1 MNKEL
6 VFFVVDD
13 DADDRDIFTMAL
25 ACIRHKTK
33 CIAVKSGEEALELL
47 KNDKKIIPD
56 FIFLDI
62 NMPRVGGKECLIEI
76 RKMEWLKNVPIYIY
90 STSLA
95 DEDKT
100 ETRSLGATDYFVK
113 PYSVKILIDI
123 LSKIILA
130 HSPPKLSNSDRSLPT
145 S

>member
-1 MNKEL
+1 MSKEI

-25 ACIRHKTK
+25 GCIGHKVK
-33 CIAVKSGEEALELL
+33 CVTAKNGEEALELL
-47 KNDKKIIPD
+47 KNDETFVPD

-62 NMPRVGGKECLIEI
+62 NMPRVDGKECLVEM
-76 RKMEWLKNVPIYIY
+76 RKMERLKNTPVYIY

-95 DEDKT
+95 DKDRI
-100 ETRSLGATDYFVK
+100 ETLNLGADDYFMK

-123 LSKIILA
+123 ISKIISTHTSLQV
-130 HSPPKLSNSDRSLPT
+130 SNNKG
-145 S
+145 

>member
-1 MNKEL
+1 MNKEI

-25 ACIRHKTK
+25 GCIRYKTK
-33 CIAVKSGEEALELL
+33 CITAKSGEEALELL
-47 KNDKKIIPD
+47 KKNEEFIPD

-62 NMPRVGGKECLIEI
+62 NMPRVGGKECLVEI
-76 RKMEWLKNVPIYIY
+76 RKMEWLKNVPVYIY

-95 DEDKT
+95 DKDKE
-100 ETRSLGATDYFVK
+100 ETLSLGATDYFVK

-123 LSKIILA
+123 LTKIILTRT
-130 HSPPKLSNSDRSLPT
+130 SPQLSNKG
-145 S
+145 

>member
-1 MNKEL
+1 MNKEI

-25 ACIRHKTK
+25 GCIRHKTK
-33 CIAVKSGEEALELL
+33 CITAKGGEEALELL
-47 KNDKKIIPD
+47 KKNEGFIPD

-62 NMPRVGGKECLIEI
+62 NMPRVGGKECLVEI

-95 DEDKT
+95 DKDKV
-100 ETRSLGATDYFVK
+100 ETLSLGATDYFVK

-123 LSKIILA
+123 LSKIILT
-130 HSPPKLSNSDRSLPT
+130 HTSPQLSNKG
-145 S
+145 